1 MTSFNVMFKM
11 FEPYFRLETKKAR
24 SSINKT
30 AGNREAEMFLQS
42 VYEIETVG
50 SRILTKYIPPI
61 TMYLRLKA
69 RQPAVSFSA
78 SLPKL
83 LE

>member
-30 AGNREAEMFLQS
+30 AGNRGAEMFLQS

-50 SRILTKYIPPI
+50 SRILTKYIPP
-61 TMYLRLKA
+61 LKMGIKI
-69 RQPAVSFSA
+69 
-78 SLPKL
+78 SLPI
-83 LE
+83 

>member
-30 AGNREAEMFLQS
+30 TGNREAEMFLQS

-50 SRILTKYIPPI
+50 SRILTKYIPP
-61 TMYLRLKA
+61 LKMGIKI
-69 RQPAVSFSA
+69 
-78 SLPKL
+78 SLPI
-83 LE
+83 